1 MAKLF
6 LKGFVIFCILLVT
19 TFLMMDVFRA
29 EFGEID
35 FFTRHGIFFLLFITL
50 FPRLTLLFSS
60 VPFGGFLWWIGL
72 IFCPRILVA
81 CLATITYFRTNPI
94 LVVVSWLIAISG
106 ETAEKYGIGRN
117 HFHFKIWHPNWNYRT
132 GDGTSPGKKRHGDT
146 AIEAEYKKL

>member
-1 MAKLF
+1 MTKLF
-6 LKGFVIFCILLVT
+6 LKGLIVFCILVVT

-35 FFTRHGIFFLLFITL
+35 FFTRHGLFFLLFITL

-60 VPFGGFLWWIGL
+60 VPFGGFLWWMGF

-81 CLATITYFRTNPI
+81 CLATITYFRTNPL
-94 LVVVSWLIAISG
+94 LVVVSWLVAISG

-117 HFHFKIWHPNWNYRT
+117 RFHFKIWHPNVGHPRPQ
-132 GDGTSPGKKRHGDT
+132 GPKKSNSDD